1 MNIRLHIIQLVNLLK
16 MSTLGALA
24 ESFGTIFGTARANLD
39 GVDSEAVISSR
50 DVVKAGW
57 LSKQSRNVKEWR
69 KRYIVLTK
77 DCEFES
83 C

>member
-1 MNIRLHIIQLVNLLK
+1 MT
-16 MSTLGALA
+16 SLGSLA
-24 ESFGTIFGTARANLD
+24 ESFGSLFGTSRANLD
-39 GVDSEAVISSR
+39 GVDADAVISSR

-77 DCEFES
+77 DCEMNFID
-83 C
+83 